1 MICERWL
8 EMEKTSDNYINLE
21 ETATYLGIRPV
32 TLRNW
37 IKKEDSGLPA
47 HRIGK
52 QWKFK
57 KSELDEWINSGK
69 SAME

>member
-1 MICERWL
+1 
-8 EMEKTSDNYINLE
+8 MEKTSDNYINLE